1 VGSVDSVASVGLED
15 SAVSIGFEG
24 SIGLEGSARV
34 EGSVGSMSPD
44 GRMIATPAVFDA
56 K

>member
-1 VGSVDSVASVGLED
+1 MGSVESIASVGLED
-15 SAVSIGFEG
+15 SAVST
-24 SIGLEGSARV
+24 GLEGSAGL

-44 GRMIATPAVFDA
+44 GTMIPTPAVFDA